1 MMTLQEQLKP
11 LRAGTSP
18 TIDLA
23 TWIAAW
29 PTVRSQFE
37 ALIDEQEQLYP
48 HFHRQWTMSVLETLD
63 ESTHELAHRSV
74 WLKEHLASLEEAR

>member
-1 MMTLQEQLKP
+1 MMTLQERLKP

-37 ALIDEQEQLYP
+37 ALIDQHEQLYP
-48 HFHRQWTMSVLETLD
+48 HFHRQWTMGVLETLD
-63 ESTHELAHRSV
+63 ESMHELAHRSV
-74 WLKEHLASLEEAR
+74 WLKEHLSSLEEAR